1 MFPSVSWDEDFRKR
15 SIGEMAVVAVWGR
28 AELVISSRSLWT
40 VRLSF
45 PREAAGSVIIAVV
58 PSV

>member
-1 MFPSVSWDEDFRKR
+1 MSWDEDFRKR
-15 SIGEMAVVAVWGR
+15 SIGEMAVVAVGG

-40 VRLSF
+40 IRLSF
-45 PREAAGSVIIAVV
+45 PREAAESVVIAVV